1 MILRKALPLLLLLV
15 VLAAAMPL
23 QATTRAV
30 DYPGSVA
37 ILLGVPSV
45 RGDLNLTAQQ
55 KSKLNAIRKEL
66 RSKARAIVNSAS
78 SDTPQ
83 ALTTDQRLFSLIDRN
98 NAEALTMLTS
108 EQLVRF
114 HEIQNRMLGFTMLV
128 SPKIQKQL
136 GVSARQIRS
145 IEAIRVR
152 GLEFVAHAN
161 RLFEDGEIPNQKR
174 LELLRNY
181 RIEQAA
187 QIQAVLSPAQV
198 KAFGKLCGKPLN
210 QK

>member
-1 MILRKALPLLLLLV
+1 
-15 VLAAAMPL
+15 
-23 QATTRAV
+23 
-30 DYPGSVA
+30 
-37 ILLGVPSV
+37 
-45 RGDLNLTAQQ
+45 
-55 KSKLNAIRKEL
+55 
-66 RSKARAIVNSAS
+66 
-78 SDTPQ
+78 
-83 ALTTDQRLFSLIDRN
+83 
-98 NAEALTMLTS
+98 MLTP

-198 KAFGKLCGKPLN
+198 KAFGKLCGKPLK

>member
-1 MILRKALPLLLLLV
+1 MTLRKTLALLLIA
-15 VLAAAMPL
+15 LAAAAPAL

-37 ILLGVPSV
+37 ILLGLDGV
-45 RGDLNLTAQQ
+45 RTDLTLTSKQ
-55 KSKLNAIRKEL
+55 KSQLNAIRREL
-66 RSKARAIVNSAS
+66 RINSRAIVNKAR
-78 SDTPQ
+78 DPRGQ

-98 NAEALTMLTS
+98 NAESLAVLTPP
-108 EQLVRF
+108 QLDRF
-114 HEIQNRMLGFTMLV
+114 HEIQNRILGYTMLV
-128 SPKIQKQL
+128 SPKVQKQIRL
-136 GVSARQIRS
+136 TAKQIRS

-174 LELLRNY
+174 LDLLRNY

-187 QIQAVLSPAQV
+187 QMKAVLTPAQL
-198 KAFGKLCGKPLN
+198 KSFSNLCGQPL
-210 QK
+210 KKS